1 MKWLRRLIYRRVV
14 KGFEFRLKSLE
25 DLMESA
31 QSHMSKLYDQLE
43 KLETESPRP
52 AQTITKLTDERETW
66 SRIYWDAYNRH
77 EEVETGLMFVLKDF
91 NRR

>member
-31 QSHMSKLYDQLE
+31 QAHMSKLYEQLE
-43 KLETESPRP
+43 QLQAEKPEPS
-52 AQTITKLTDERETW
+52 ATIAKLTEERETW

-91 NRR
+91 DRR